1 MNEHYDP
8 PLYYTGENG
17 NAHKSAQEI
26 ERSVTVARIR
36 ASEGNIR
43 YEYFFPMN
51 DPETVLLIDCWEN
64 RAAIDRRHA
73 SPRMDIIAALRK
85 KYDLR
90 MRMERYLSDE
100 SGLSPA
106 DEKFLRW

>member
-26 ERSVTVARIR
+26 ERSGTVARIR

-51 DPETVLLIDCWEN
+51 D
-64 RAAIDRRHA
+64 H
-73 SPRMDIIAALRK
+73 
-85 KYDLR
+85 
-90 MRMERYLSDE
+90 
-100 SGLSPA
+100 
-106 DEKFLRW
+106 